1 MICDDADPIAEAFA
15 ARKNLF
21 RLNLVGGT
29 AVLLSY
35 VFGALNAPATGSV
48 WGDVPASI
56 QPIYTANMF
65 VAATGYFLFSHYI
78 YRRMDPAATR
88 LFGRFSYAGFNWIY
102 AAILIPSALWL
113 PLTNAMVES
122 PGPLLWS
129 LVCACLYTVAIGTV
143 FLIFA
148 LIGAAPKDRGRTW
161 AIIGAVGFAVQT
173 VLLDAIIWPA
183 YFPY

>member
-15 ARKNLF
+15 ARKNLL

-35 VFGALNAPATGSV
+35 VLGALDAPATGSV
-48 WGDVPASI
+48 WGGVPSHL

-65 VAATGYFLFSHYI
+65 VAATGYFHFSHYI
-78 YRRMDPAATR
+78 YRRMDPAETR

-113 PLTNAMVES
+113 PLTNAMVEN
-122 PGPLLWS
+122 PGPVLWALICAS
-129 LVCACLYTVAIGTV
+129 LYSVAIGTI
-143 FLIFA
+143 FLFFA
-148 LIGAAPKDRGRTW
+148 LLGAKPNDRGRTW
-161 AIIGAVGFAVQT
+161 AIAGALGFGLQT
-173 VLLDAIIWPA
+173 VVLDALIWTA